1 MTSSDEKVL
10 RIPMK
15 DHLWEWSLPTDVTF
29 VFHVFQGAG
38 TKQRKHMHDVVFPAH
53 RDLLITASPYF
64 ERLLAG
70 DWKPTDE
77 VSIEDCQP
85 GAFRILLR
93 WIYGDEDL
101 LDSVHPSTFIPLLLA
116 AERFDVKG
124 VVSRLVNHA
133 VLILA
138 VTDSFLYEILDMLE
152 HCQIG
157 CANELIE

>member
-1 MTSSDEKVL
+1 MISSDEKVL

-15 DHLWEWSLPTDVTF
+15 DHLWEWSLATDVTF
-29 VFHVFQGAG
+29 VFHVFQGTG

-64 ERLLAG
+64 ERLLAD

-93 WIYGDEDL
+93 WIYGDEAIL
-101 LDSVHPSTFIPLLLA
+101 GNVRSSTYIPLLLVA
-116 AERFDVKG
+116 VRFDVQD
-124 VVSRLVNHA
+124 LVNR
-133 VLILA
+133 LLGLA
-138 VTDSFLYEILDMLE
+138 EQLSATTDGFLYKVLDTLE
-152 HCQIG
+152 Q
-157 CANELIE
+157 